1 MLSWVFS
8 TGLCHQTRSEVWR
21 CSFLVGEIYFRF
33 LIHKGSII
41 IRTFTVM
48 SMHEKPQGTVPGA

>member
-8 TGLCHQTRSEVWR
+8 TGLCHQTRSKVWC

-41 IRTFTVM
+41 IRTFTVV
-48 SMHEKPQGTVPGA
+48 SVHEKP